1 VQHIPSQDR
10 DRRSDKRLPVHE
22 GAWLKDVATSAASA
36 DQSVKASKCM
46 DLAIKVEDKTPIIIM
61 T

>member
-1 VQHIPSQDR
+1 MKGGD
-10 DRRSDKRLPVHE
+10 
-22 GAWLKDVATSAASA
+22 WKDVATSAASA

-46 DLAIKVEDKTPIIIM
+46 DLAIKVEGKTPIIIM